1 MVFGPRSRWILILN
15 LVKLFWRYWRKEF
28 LATLNTQMKWR
39 EETDNLKVGDAV
51 FVVDQNAPIGRW

>member
-15 LVKLFWRYWRKEF
+15 LVKLFWRHWRKEF